1 MKNLIYTFALLF
13 LAVCTQAQQFEGTIK
28 WSFKSDFELSEE
40 QMQQMAAA
48 RKQLEMQLNN
58 PEFKKQ
64 MEANPQLKKMVEQQ
78 AKVLES
84 MGDKGMAGLFPESMI
99 VKIKG
104 QNARTI
110 IDESKET
117 LYLGSSG
124 KQYELNPKEKTYRE
138 LSYATQ
144 ENDQLKNTF
153 EVQKTSETTT
163 IAGYKCTKFYLTS
176 KDPQLAAGK
185 EMKQV
190 LWVTTELNLDARFL
204 KQASKGGNANWFYD
218 QVEGIPMRIEVS
230 IPQGNITMEATEVT
244 KGKVSD
250 AEFEIPAGYKAIEP

>member
-1 MKNLIYTFALLF
+1 MKSLIYPFTLF
-13 LAVCTQAQQFEGTIK
+13 LFVICAEAQQFEGTIT

-40 QMQQMAAA
+40 QKQQMAAA
-48 RKQLEMQLNN
+48 RKQLELQLNN

-78 AKVLES
+78 AKVLEG
-84 MGDKGMAGLFPESMI
+84 MGDKGMAGLFPEKMI
-99 VKIKG
+99 VKLKG
-104 QNARTI
+104 QNAHTI

-138 LSYATQ
+138 LNYTVE
-144 ENDQLKNTF
+144 ENQQLKNSF
-153 EVQKTSETTT
+153 EVQKTSETST
-163 IAGYKCTKFYLTS
+163 IAGYKCTKFYLIS
-176 KDPQLAAGK
+176 KDQQMTPGK

-230 IPQGNITMEATEVT
+230 IPQGNITMEVTDVT

-250 AEFEIPAGYKAIEP
+250 AEFEIPAGYKAVDL